1 MVVDRRKTG
10 AKTKVGYA
18 GLEISNSDRGK
29 LRLSAS
35 HQPTPHSSSPK
46 MPPVFS
52 RQAEKA
58 RKAKALEKARANPPA
73 RSEPSPFDRPKKK
86 RKAAAPVED
95 GAEGGGDADQ
105 DWEDR
110 PAPPKKAKKPKMK
123 LAPILPEIDPV
134 LTPAEV
140 AAALRAT
147 EEDSPAA
154 SPVKKVKSAKR
165 PPGAVK
171 KDKKSKKAESVVEVL
186 KESTSVPVPASP
198 PTVVEDSS
206 PAAPVVSK
214 VAAPKSVVPSPFL
227 AQHSIA
233 LSEPL
238 EPIVKFSKLPISSIL
253 ASTLGKF
260 KSPTPIQSCA
270 WPALLIGRDV
280 VGIAET
286 GSGKTLGFGV
296 SLSSLAS
303 SQLSAE
309 ADKAFHR
316 QIPALE
322 HLAKLPE
329 SSSSKKA
336 TPSVL
341 VVSPTRELAI
351 QTWETLA
358 AIAKPLK
365 AKCVCI
371 YGGASKE
378 EQEALLSQQGVR
390 VVVATPGR
398 LIDMLNDQSLSL
410 SK

>member
-10 AKTKVGYA
+10 AKTKVGFA
-18 GLEISNSDRGK
+18 DLWISNSDRGK

-95 GAEGGGDADQ
+95 GAEGGDADQ

-123 LAPILPEIDPV
+123 LAPILPEIAPV

-147 EEDSPAA
+147 EEDSPVA
-154 SPVKKVKSAKR
+154 SPDKKVKSAKR

-171 KDKKSKKAESVVEVL
+171 KDKKSKKAEPVVEVV
-186 KESTSVPVPASP
+186 KESTPVPVPASP
-198 PTVVEDSS
+198 PAVVEDSS

-253 ASTLGKF
+253 ASALGKF
-260 KSPTPIQSCA
+260 KSPTPIQACA
-270 WPALLIGRDV
+270 WPALLVGRDV

-296 SLSSLAS
+296 NPCLLNSLSFQQRLTTPFIDRSPLLSTSPS
-303 SQLSAE
+303 SPS
-309 ADKAFHR
+309 R
-316 QIPALE
+316 PPRRRPPPA
-322 HLAKLPE
+322 
-329 SSSSKKA
+329 SSSSPPPENSPFRPGK
-336 TPSVL
+336 PSPPL
-341 VVSPTRELAI
+341 PSPSR
-351 QTWETLA
+351 
-358 AIAKPLK
+358 PS
-365 AKCVCI
+365 
-371 YGGASKE
+371 ASASM
-378 EQEALLSQQGVR
+378 EALRRRSR
-390 VVVATPGR
+390 R
-398 LIDMLNDQSLSL
+398 RC
-410 SK
+410 